1 MLKKVSKIVVLFCM
15 FAFAGNAFAQNEV
28 PEYPQYGFWSNWGI
42 GIQGS
47 FMAQPDAYQ
56 FYGVESPYWGGGFN
70 AGLGVILQ
78 KEIDR
83 GAYIRFRYVYPSLF
97 ANCNQNDAE
106 TFANGKW
113 GVKPIAIK
121 DENGNVT
128 GYEYQSMDK
137 HNALT
142 AEFLLSLNNSFHNW
156 NPERRGNLYVFA
168 GGGVAFSANEAR
180 AMYKAGIQMD
190 GGLGFSY
197 RVSDRS
203 TLFLELEADVIADAP
218 AFWRKGVGFHHTDFL
233 ASVGYI
239 FNLGVTAADQE
250 LIAQRALITKEQLDA
265 LEDENEALK
274 KDVAVAKDNEK
285 KLQAQVNDL
294 TNENDK
300 IRREALA
307 RAQRVT
313 DSLNGVLDQL
323 KADQLNYYAI
333 PFSVLYPNDSW
344 HVTDA
349 EMIKV
354 KAVSRVM
361 KDNPDLK
368 LTVVGFC
375 DYTASDEYNMK
386 LSQKRAEE
394 VKRIM
399 VKKYGI
405 DPDRLTV
412 DWKGKTVA
420 FGDIHYELNRRVSFY
435 RVIE

>member
-1 MLKKVSKIVVLFCM
+1 MVIKKCFKCGFSGDIIDLYQQHYGADYNTALTML
-15 FAFAGNAFAQNEV
+15 AQEC
-28 PEYPQYGFWSNWGI
+28 GI
-42 GIQGS
+42 TIDPYR
-47 FMAQPDAYQ
+47 PDA
-56 FYGVESPYWGGGFN
+56 
-70 AGLGVILQ
+70 AA
-78 KEIDR
+78 D
-83 GAYIRFRYVYPSLF
+83 F
-97 ANCNQNDAE
+97 A
-106 TFANGKW
+106 
-113 GVKPIAIK
+113 P
-121 DENGNVT
+121 
-128 GYEYQSMDK
+128 
-137 HNALT
+137 
-142 AEFLLSLNNSFHNW
+142 
-156 NPERRGNLYVFA
+156 
-168 GGGVAFSANEAR
+168 
-180 AMYKAGIQMD
+180 
-190 GGLGFSY
+190 
-197 RVSDRS
+197 
-203 TLFLELEADVIADAP
+203 
-218 AFWRKGVGFHHTDFL
+218 
-233 ASVGYI
+233 
-239 FNLGVTAADQE
+239 AADQRKKDRPQE
-250 LIAQRALITKEQLDA
+250 RAFPGGNPVLRGQHRGLDFFAPGILIAQRALLTKEKLDA

-285 KLQAQVNDL
+285 KLRAQVDDL
-294 TNENDK
+294 NAENER

-307 RAQRVT
+307 RAQQVT
-313 DSLNGVLDQL
+313 DNLNGVLDQL
-323 KADQLNYYAI
+323 KADQLTYYAI